1 MPRPPTTKKKNTR
14 CLRHGK
20 NNKAPS
26 QTLET
31 PTSVPP
37 VVPVPEQ
44 PSVDDSYL
52 SMNVSQL
59 RRKVKALIGL
69 KKKNK
74 KTIDDLK
81 KERDDLGKEKKKYKK
96 DMLNHNCELRDL
108 SESHKNQI
116 SAIRDV
122 HAEDIAKKDAVI
134 HDFSVKLQELR
145 QTTNIVRYKC
155 IIIKY
160 IWIQVIYHYLL
171 LNYYFYSY
179 LLS

>member
-1 MPRPPTTKKKNTR
+1 MGKYVPRPPTTKKKNTR

-20 NNKAPS
+20 NKKAPS

-81 KERDDLGKEKKKYKK
+81 KERDDLRKEKSTLKKKYKK
-96 DMLNHNCELRDL
+96 D
-108 SESHKNQI
+108 
-116 SAIRDV
+116 
-122 HAEDIAKKDAVI
+122 
-134 HDFSVKLQELR
+134 
-145 QTTNIVRYKC
+145 
-155 IIIKY
+155 
-160 IWIQVIYHYLL
+160 
-171 LNYYFYSY
+171 
-179 LLS
+179 